1 MRALN
6 PTTVIT
12 AAALLAGIMF
22 QIDWLFF
29 LSLALTAVI
38 ILTSAKTTNSHA
50 HKHEEKHEDE
60 TEEDEEAE
68 DEEEL
73 KEEKEQLIIVK
84 QPVHPHPSEIL
95 QHKIDEEIIDRAITL
110 PWEHIEGNWWKGD
123 SESYGHKPHKKGH
136 GKGHH

>member
-1 MRALN
+1 MLELK
-6 PTTVIT
+6 PTTIIT
-12 AAALLAGIMF
+12 VAALLAGILF

-38 ILTSAKTTNSHA
+38 ILTSAKPAASHA
-50 HKHEEKHEDE
+50 HKHEEHENE
-60 TEEDEEAE
+60 TAEDEEAE
-68 DEEEL
+68 GEEEM

-95 QHKIDEEIIDRAITL
+95 QHKIDEEIIDRAVTL
-110 PWEHIEGNWWKGD
+110 PWEHIEGNWWKGM
-123 SESYGHKPHKKGH
+123 SKSYGHKPHKKGH